1 MIGTEKWAELQRYA
15 VKAGA
20 KVIAIGD
27 DSQCNPID
35 AGDFFRE
42 LISKPAKRVVLSP
55 ERHPTPS
62 NPLDAGCFSTIG
74 TIEYSEA
81 WAFMRNRDI
90 CTLSVRKLFPRS
102 AKDYVED

>member
-35 AGDFFRE
+35 AGDFFQG
-42 LISKPAKRVVLSP
+42 A
-55 ERHPTPS
+55 
-62 NPLDAGCFSTIG
+62 N
-74 TIEYSEA
+74 
-81 WAFMRNRDI
+81 
-90 CTLSVRKLFPRS
+90 
-102 AKDYVED
+102 